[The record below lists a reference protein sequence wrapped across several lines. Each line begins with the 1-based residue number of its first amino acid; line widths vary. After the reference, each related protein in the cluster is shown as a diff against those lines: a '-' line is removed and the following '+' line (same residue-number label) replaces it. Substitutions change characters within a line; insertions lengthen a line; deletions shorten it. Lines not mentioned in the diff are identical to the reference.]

1 VGAGNTA
8 VDFTVFF
15 ILSMAGML
23 YLPAQA
29 LSYTAGVVNS
39 YFVNRIWTFRVAN
52 KVSFPEAASFLTVN
66 CLSLLAASGF
76 LHILYDANHLNLWFS
91 KCIATGAGVIV
102 NYTGS
107 RLWVFAENRK
117 ARSEV
122 L

>member
-1 VGAGNTA
+1 MGAGNTA

-15 ILSMAGML
+15 ILNLAGVL
-23 YLPAQA
+23 YLPAQV

-39 YFVNRIWTFRVAN
+39 YFLNRIWTFRVA
-52 KVSFPEAASFLTVN
+52 KKISFPEAASFFMVN

-76 LHILYDANHLNLWFS
+76 LYILYDANHLNLWVS

-107 RLWVFAENRK
+107 RLWVFAGNQK